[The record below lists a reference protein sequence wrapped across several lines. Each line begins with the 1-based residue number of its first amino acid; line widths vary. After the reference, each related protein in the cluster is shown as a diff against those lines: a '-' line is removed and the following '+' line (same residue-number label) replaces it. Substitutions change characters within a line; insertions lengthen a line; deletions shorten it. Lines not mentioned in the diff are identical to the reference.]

1 LVLQKKFTTFALMEK
16 LIYILNMVLDRYY
29 IKEPENFIYD
39 YKINNIGKL
48 AFIYLTLSHKHMLND
63 WDLREQNRQY
73 VKGFGAYA
81 GILSEDIVVVYDWV

>member
-1 LVLQKKFTTFALMEK
+1 MEK

-63 WDLREQNRQY
+63 WDLREEER
-73 VKGFGAYA
+73 VTVSRFGKYA
-81 GILSEDIVVVYDWV
+81 GISTKHIVVVYDWVSF